1 MSTDDDDND
10 IERFAA
16 TDDDEHDNTG
26 NTSSEAA
33 GVVRGLSRSIKGVL
47 RFPAVGRL
55 PRQVVKQRRL
65 PVRQIAKASDRL
77 SQGLDVLFEA
87 VDATGETR
95 RTRFT
100 NFLFSVTKNTILGAA
115 VFETY
120 EYTVANLAP
129 SPTRQDI
136 VHDNEDESGFKKL
149 EHDVYARASLSTHY
163 FAGACGGSV
172 HAVASTFWES
182 IWNPRLMQTLPA
194 MTIHHAIAHSTLFG
208 CYETCKRALLT
219 NIMSERHDEIPYFA
233 SVTFAGGI
241 AGSIQHI
248 ISTYTEQWFRI
259 ENVQETPKPFTR
271 HMIRIYAVPPTIRSI
286 VYAFPPSAISF
297 VAFEYGKSLLS

>member
-10 IERFAA
+10 IESFAA
-16 TDDDEHDNTG
+16 TDDDEHDITG

-100 NFLFSVTKNTILGAA
+100 NFLFCKNMYNVIMR
-115 VFETY
+115 V
-120 EYTVANLAP
+120 
-129 SPTRQDI
+129 
-136 VHDNEDESGFKKL
+136 
-149 EHDVYARASLSTHY
+149 
-163 FAGACGGSV
+163 
-172 HAVASTFWES
+172 
-182 IWNPRLMQTLPA
+182 IW
-194 MTIHHAIAHSTLFG
+194 
-208 CYETCKRALLT
+208 
-219 NIMSERHDEIPYFA
+219 
-233 SVTFAGGI
+233 
-241 AGSIQHI
+241 
-248 ISTYTEQWFRI
+248 
-259 ENVQETPKPFTR
+259 
-271 HMIRIYAVPPTIRSI
+271 
-286 VYAFPPSAISF
+286 
-297 VAFEYGKSLLS
+297 